1 MRWRFVVAMIGV
13 VALVVFSFD
22 YPLVRY
28 LSNVERDRIVTSM
41 ERDSYVL
48 AGRTSRT
55 AVVGGAANRQAAQAL
70 LGEFAQDHNE
80 TAAIIDSAGFLVAST
95 DPSAAPGTSYMNRP
109 EVVAAVAGDFAS
121 GVRESVTLGG
131 SIVYVSVPIV
141 FGDQVLGAVRLTT
154 PKTEIDEEVDEQIRR
169 LVIAAIVSL
178 IFAAAV
184 AVGLSSLL
192 IRPVNALR
200 RNIDD
205 MAEGKL
211 DTKVSVGGPG
221 ELRHLSRAFA
231 RMSERVQNML
241 ERQRSFAGDAAH
253 QLRSPLTSIRLRLEQ
268 ALSSVESGPTKVHLE
283 AALADTD
290 RMANLTESLLRLA
303 RTEGAELPHDDID
316 LASELE
322 RAVEQ
327 WVPLAE
333 ESGIDLRLGDVSVG
347 SVRTSSLALNEIL
360 GNFIDNAI
368 SYSPPRSTI
377 TISARALPT
386 ATEIAVA
393 DQGVGMSDEDRAR
406 AFDRFWRGANDT
418 RGAGLGLAIVA
429 QLAENAGMRVEL
441 RAGEPGVDAV
451 ISIPHSS

>member
-1 MRWRFVVAMIGV
+1 MIGV

-41 ERDSYVL
+41 ERDAYVL

-70 LGEFAQDHNE
+70 LTEFSRDHTE

-95 DPSAAPGTSYMNRP
+95 DAESLPGISYMNRP
-109 EVVAAVAGDFAS
+109 EVEAAIAGEFAS

-154 PKTEIDEEVDEQIRR
+154 PKNEIDEEVDEQIRR
-169 LVIAAIVSL
+169 LVIAAVVSL
-178 IFAAAV
+178 VFAGAV

-200 RNIDD
+200 RNIDEI
-205 MAEGKL
+205 AEGKL
-211 DTKVSVGGPG
+211 DTKVVVGGPG
-221 ELRHLSRAFA
+221 EIRHLSRAFA
-231 RMSERVQNML
+231 RMSERVQTML

-268 ALSSVESGPTKVHLE
+268 ALNSVESGPTKAHLE
-283 AALADTD
+283 AAMADTD
-290 RMANLTESLLRLA
+290 RMADLTENLLRLA
-303 RTEGAELPHDDID
+303 RTAGAELPHEDIE
-316 LASELE
+316 LTSELE
-322 RAVEQ
+322 RVVDQ

-333 ESGIDLRLGDVSVG
+333 ESEIELRLGDRPVRT
-347 SVRTSSLALNEIL
+347 VRTSSLALNEIL
-360 GNFIDNAI
+360 SNYIDNAI
-368 SYSPPRSTI
+368 SYSPPNSTI
-377 TISARALPT
+377 TVSARTVPGG
-386 ATEIAVA
+386 TEIIVS
-393 DQGVGMSDEDRAR
+393 DQGSGMSDEDRAR

-418 RGAGLGLAIVA
+418 RGTGLGLAIVA

-441 RAGEPGVDAV
+441 RAGDPGIDAV
-451 ISIPHSS
+451 VTIPN